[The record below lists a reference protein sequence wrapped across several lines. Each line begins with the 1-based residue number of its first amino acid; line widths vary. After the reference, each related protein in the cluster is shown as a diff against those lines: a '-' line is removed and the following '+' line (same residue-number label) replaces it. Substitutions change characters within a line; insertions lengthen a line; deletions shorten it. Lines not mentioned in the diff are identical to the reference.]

1 MFADDL
7 QPAGSRQMEQVIS
20 CGTLSTNSTS
30 PLIIQISRVEKSWRE
45 VMTYEFALHAPG
57 FIPTLIFIKTCYTN
71 RNVFASV
78 CLH

>member
-20 CGTLSTNSTS
+20 CGTSSTNSTS

-45 VMTYEFALHAPG
+45 VMTYVCIACTWFHSHINLH
-57 FIPTLIFIKTCYTN
+57 KD
-71 RNVFASV
+71 V
-78 CLH
+78 LHK